1 METVKRLFISLIV
14 LLGYTAGAWAIE
26 QDADGYYLIGSVQ
39 DWKDFAALVQT
50 TPTANAKMTANVD
63 LGNDQT
69 MVGDAYYNNASM
81 RVPFSGVFDGQGHT
95 LTIHYVTANMPTSQR
110 FFGGAP
116 FGYVVNGTIRNLHTA
131 GTLTSSHEGV
141 SGMIGY
147 ADGNTLIEN
156 CRSSV
161 NITFT
166 ASYGGAGFVYWS
178 HSNSSILTLRDCIYD
193 GTITGSQG
201 YNSGLVV
208 WYPNGECRIENS
220 LVAATFNGSSYN
232 CCTFIRPANS
242 NHTITNSYYKNAVG
256 TVQGTQATTEQLS
269 DGTIATALQAD
280 RSEEI
285 WVQDPVLGIPMLK
298 IFANEETEQPSEALN
313 GEFSITDNGIKVVFS
328 RGNLQN
334 VNNTWQFAI
343 HQYDYFGEN
352 QSNGR
357 DMFAFNDFSLPNND
371 DTWFNMTHDQW
382 VYLLRDRSVTNTL
395 SDGARFTMATLGGTY
410 KGVILFPD
418 NYTHPEGTGFTPGVF
433 NSNSNYTAEVSLEGW
448 ALMEAAGCV
457 FLPACGWN
465 SAGSEWKSVGETA
478 VYSTSS
484 VYPTESRYYTPCFYV
499 NRIDF
504 DEWCNRASWTPV
516 RLVQLSSGLNRDGD
530 GYYLIGSVEDWKECS
545 SLLTINPAINI
556 RMTADIDLGDDQ
568 TELGSV
574 NNPYKGTFDGQG
586 HALTVAYSVTGSNSD
601 HVAPFASI
609 ENATIENLHIKGTI
623 TTPGMRPASITSYVS
638 GTSYIRNCWSEV
650 AITSSRGSDI
660 DAGGFVARVNSGQT
674 LHIDDCTF
682 TGSIT
687 YSYRSGFE
695 AGGFVGWCQE
705 SGIVQIQNCL
715 FAPTSIKTIAQS
727 DDNKMFVSG
736 YQSNV
741 SFTNCYYRKVGS
753 LEQWIEQGIAT
764 TEDELNDC
772 TTSVALQNGR
782 SEDVWVQDPLT
793 NQPLPII
800 FATLQDEDGNYL
812 IGSVQ
817 DWRRFAAIVETTP
830 NANAKMTA
838 DVDLGDDQT
847 MVGTYHQK
855 YQGTF
860 DGQGH
865 TLTFNYNTEGMSF
878 EPEQRDLNLNFLG
891 AAPFRDIEGATIRN
905 LHTAGSVTAEKI
917 GASGLVGWTY
927 GTNTIENCWSDV
939 DIVSSNNTADTFAGF
954 VAFQYGTQLNITDCV
969 YTGKIQSASNI
980 SHAGFVAFQRYGK
993 SSLNNCLLLLDEGS
1007 DVNTTTTQGLKYY
1020 TFVRNFESH
1029 NVANTINNCY
1039 YLTPFGVA
1047 QGTQTTDGDISD
1059 GTTATA
1065 LQAGRSEE
1073 IWVQD
1078 PELGIPMLKIFA
1090 KTEEDNPVTDLSATT
1105 TANTYIIS
1113 AAGKYKFNATVKGNG
1128 GLDPLTGTIATPI
1141 DPASIAGVKVLWELG
1156 DTYGRAI
1163 KYEDSAYD
1171 ISYSDGYVYFST
1183 PNSFTT
1189 GVACVAIYDSSD
1201 NILWSWDIWSTPE
1214 PGTATYNG
1222 NTFMDRNLCA
1232 VDLNY
1237 NRGFLYQWGRKDA
1250 FSAATGSYASFTFV
1264 PALFTAFNT
1273 VRGIQNIDYCIK
1285 HPTTHVNNGDENSWM
1300 SREEYEK
1307 LPWRDDIKTIYDPC
1321 PAGWRVPTAAEQ
1333 NGYSGLPGTGFS
1345 NAINEFGNPGS
1356 GYYRSSTISSYPKAY
1371 AFRQS
1376 GQQNNWGTNPAF
1388 AIRPVK
1394 EGIYFIYT
1402 VPASG
1407 LGTFSAAENV
1417 IIPAGLTAYYCT
1429 TLKTYEDGKLGV
1441 RVSKLNGIIPANT
1454 GVLLEGSP
1462 GLSYPLTATTVEA
1475 TAPAGNSLVAVVESE
1490 HIPATN
1496 GEYTNFM
1503 MKGGK
1508 FIKIQQ
1514 DEESVK
1520 MPANRAYLPL
1530 LTSAISG
1537 SNAKEI
1543 MLYWDDEEATG
1554 IERMRN
1560 VENEI
1565 MRNGNIYNLNGQK
1578 LSAPQKGIN
1587 IINGRKVIVK

>member
-1 METVKRLFISLIV
+1 MT
-14 LLGYTAGAWAIE
+14 
-26 QDADGYYLIGSVQ
+26 DVQ
-39 DWKDFAALVQT
+39 LA
-50 TPTANAKMTANVD
+50 
-63 LGNDQT
+63 
-69 MVGDAYYNNASM
+69 
-81 RVPFSGVFDGQGHT
+81 
-95 LTIHYVTANMPTSQR
+95 
-110 FFGGAP
+110 
-116 FGYVVNGTIRNLHTA
+116 
-131 GTLTSSHEGV
+131 
-141 SGMIGY
+141 
-147 ADGNTLIEN
+147 
-156 CRSSV
+156 
-161 NITFT
+161 
-166 ASYGGAGFVYWS
+166 
-178 HSNSSILTLRDCIYD
+178 
-193 GTITGSQG
+193 
-201 YNSGLVV
+201 
-208 WYPNGECRIENS
+208 
-220 LVAATFNGSSYN
+220 
-232 CCTFIRPANS
+232 
-242 NHTITNSYYKNAVG
+242 
-256 TVQGTQATTEQLS
+256 

-328 RGNLQN
+328 RGNLQY
-334 VNNTWQFAI
+334 VNDTWQFAK

-357 DMFAFNDFSLPNND
+357 DMFAFNDFSLPNSD
-371 DTWFNMTHDQW
+371 DNWFNMTHDQW

-478 VYSTSS
+478 VYSTPS
-484 VYPTESRYYTPCFYV
+484 VYPTGSRYYTPAFYV
-499 NRIDF
+499 DRIDF

-516 RLVQLSSGLNRDGD
+516 RLVQLSGLNRDDD

-545 SLLTINPAINI
+545 SLLTINPSINI
-556 RMTADIDLGDDQ
+556 RMTADFDLGDDQ

-586 HALTVAYSVTGSNSD
+586 HALTVAYSVTSSSSD

-609 ENATIENLHIKGTI
+609 ENATIENLHVKGTI
-623 TTPGMRPASITSYVS
+623 TTAGMRPAGITSYVS

-682 TGSIT
+682 TGSII

-772 TTSVALQNGR
+772 ITSVALQNGR

-817 DWRRFAAIVETTP
+817 DWKRFADIVKTTP
-830 NANAKMTA
+830 TANVKMVA

-847 MVGTYHQK
+847 MVGSESVP

-865 TLTFNYNTEGMSF
+865 KLTIAYDVTENYV
-878 EPEQRDLNLNFLG
+878 
-891 AAPFRDIEGATIRN
+891 APFRVVNGATIQN
-905 LHTAGSVTAEKI
+905 LEVAGTINTTAEYAGGIIGYSPSSSTASNVTMCRSSVNIVGHSTISGRTDWHGGFIGLVYTPVHFTDCLSDGKITGSSSPAQSFCTGFIGLTRGGTSTFTNCLNNCELDVYATNGLWHFIGGTGSVTN
-917 GASGLVGWTY
+917 SYVN
-927 GTNTIENCWSDV
+927 NTISYTSGYSQA
-939 DIVSSNNTADTFAGF
+939 SSVTEEQLSN
-954 VAFQYGTQLNITDCV
+954 GTV
-969 YTGKIQSASNI
+969 
-980 SHAGFVAFQRYGK
+980 
-993 SSLNNCLLLLDEGS
+993 
-1007 DVNTTTTQGLKYY
+1007 TTYLQKY
-1020 TFVRNFESH
+1020 RE
-1029 NVANTINNCY
+1029 
-1039 YLTPFGVA
+1039 
-1047 QGTQTTDGDISD
+1047 
-1059 GTTATA
+1059 
-1065 LQAGRSEE
+1065 EE
-1073 IWVQD
+1073 IWVLD
-1078 PELGIPMLKIFA
+1078 PVLGTPMLKLFA
-1090 KTEEDNPVTDLSATT
+1090 K
-1105 TANTYIIS
+1105 
-1113 AAGKYKFNATVKGNG
+1113 
-1128 GLDPLTGTIATPI
+1128 
-1141 DPASIAGVKVLWELG
+1141 
-1156 DTYGRAI
+1156 
-1163 KYEDSAYD
+1163 D
-1171 ISYSDGYVYFST
+1171 IT
-1183 PNSFTT
+1183 
-1189 GVACVAIYDSSD
+1189 
-1201 NILWSWDIWSTPE
+1201 
-1214 PGTATYNG
+1214 
-1222 NTFMDRNLCA
+1222 
-1232 VDLNY
+1232 
-1237 NRGFLYQWGRKDA
+1237 
-1250 FSAATGSYASFTFV
+1250 
-1264 PALFTAFNT
+1264 
-1273 VRGIQNIDYCIK
+1273 
-1285 HPTTHVNNGDENSWM
+1285 
-1300 SREEYEK
+1300 
-1307 LPWRDDIKTIYDPC
+1307 
-1321 PAGWRVPTAAEQ
+1321 
-1333 NGYSGLPGTGFS
+1333 
-1345 NAINEFGNPGS
+1345 
-1356 GYYRSSTISSYPKAY
+1356 
-1371 AFRQS
+1371 
-1376 GQQNNWGTNPAF
+1376 
-1388 AIRPVK
+1388 
-1394 EGIYFIYT
+1394 YT
-1402 VPASG
+1402 VPSSG
-1407 LGTFSAAENV
+1407 IGTFSAKGQVLLPE
-1417 IIPAGLTAYYCT
+1417 GLKAYYC
-1429 TLKTYEDGKLGV
+1429 KTYHKKNSTISV
-1441 RVSKLNGIIPANT
+1441 VGISGNIVPAAT
-1454 GVLLEGSP
+1454 GVLLVGNKGETFT
-1462 GLSYPLTATTVEA
+1462 LTGAYGQ
-1475 TAPAGNSLVAVVESE
+1475 APTISDNELVAVTESK
-1490 HIPATN
+1490 HIAATE
-1496 GEYTNFM
+1496 GDYTNFM

-1530 LTSAISG
+1530 LTETISG

>member
-14 LLGYTAGAWAIE
+14 LLGCSAGAWAIE
-26 QDADGYYLIGSVQ
+26 QDSDGYYLIGSVQ
-39 DWKDFAALVQT
+39 DWQDFAELVNT
-50 TPTANAKMTANVD
+50 GTNPAANAKMVRDVEISTTIGVRED
-63 LGNDQT
+63 K
-69 MVGDAYYNNASM
+69 
-81 RVPFSGVFDGQGHT
+81 PFSGTFDGNGHI
-95 LTIHYVTANMPTSQR
+95 LTANITSTAT
-110 FFGGAP
+110 GINGNDVGVAP
-116 FGYVVNGTIRNLHTA
+116 FHFIKNATIKNLK
-131 GTLTSSHEGV
+131 V
-141 SGMIGY
+141 
-147 ADGNTLIEN
+147 DGI
-156 CRSSV
+156 
-161 NITFT
+161 I
-166 ASYGGAGFVYWS
+166 
-178 HSNSSILTLRDCIYD
+178 NSSSIH
-193 GTITGSQG
+193 S
-201 YNSGLVV
+201 SGLVGV
-208 WYPNGECRIENS
+208 AYGTN
-220 LVAATFNGSSYN
+220 LVVGCVVSAKIKTSAQYVGGIIAHGYDSNTTVKDCLFNGIIEGGNRIGVIWAHNHGGTGNIINCLENGSYTNSSYVLPIYRSEGGTIN
-232 CCTFIRPANS
+232 CSNNYFITGNDS
-242 NHTITNSYYKNAVG
+242 KNNKV
-256 TVQGTQATTEQLS
+256 TDVQLA

-328 RGNLQN
+328 RGNLQY
-334 VNNTWQFAI
+334 VNDTWQFAK

-357 DMFAFNDFSLPNND
+357 DMFAFNDFSLPNSD
-371 DTWFNMTHDQW
+371 DNWFNMTHDQW

-448 ALMEAAGCV
+448 TLMEAAGCV

-478 VYSTSS
+478 VYSTPS
-484 VYPTESRYYTPCFYV
+484 VYPTGSRYYTPAFYIDK
-499 NRIDF
+499 IDF

-516 RLVQLSSGLNRDGD
+516 RLVQLSGLNRDDD

-545 SLLTINPAINI
+545 SLLTINPSINI
-556 RMTADIDLGDDQ
+556 RMTADFDLGDDQ

-764 TEDELNDC
+764 TEDELNGC

-817 DWRRFAAIVETTP
+817 DWKRFADIVKTTP
-830 NANAKMTA
+830 TANARMIR

-847 MVGTYHQK
+847 MVGSESVP

-860 DGQGH
+860 DGHGYK
-865 TLTFNYNTEGMSF
+865 LTIAYEVTENYV
-878 EPEQRDLNLNFLG
+878 
-891 AAPFRDIEGATIRN
+891 APFRVVNGATIQN
-905 LHTAGSVTAEKI
+905 LEVAGTINTTAEYAGGIIGYSPSSSTASNVTMCRSSVIIVGHSTISGRTDWHGGFIGLVYTPVHFTDCLSDGKITGSSSPAQSFCTGFIGLTRGGTSTFTNCLNNCELDVYATNGLWHFIGGTGSVTN
-917 GASGLVGWTY
+917 SYVN
-927 GTNTIENCWSDV
+927 NTISYTSGYSQA
-939 DIVSSNNTADTFAGF
+939 SSVTEEQLSN
-954 VAFQYGTQLNITDCV
+954 GTV
-969 YTGKIQSASNI
+969 
-980 SHAGFVAFQRYGK
+980 
-993 SSLNNCLLLLDEGS
+993 
-1007 DVNTTTTQGLKYY
+1007 TT
-1020 TFVRNFESH
+1020 
-1029 NVANTINNCY
+1029 
-1039 YLTPFGVA
+1039 YL
-1047 QGTQTTDGDISD
+1047 QKN
-1059 GTTATA
+1059 
-1065 LQAGRSEE
+1065 REEE
-1073 IWVQD
+1073 IWVLD
-1078 PELGIPMLKIFA
+1078 PVLGTPMLKLFA
-1090 KTEEDNPVTDLSATT
+1090 K
-1105 TANTYIIS
+1105 
-1113 AAGKYKFNATVKGNG
+1113 
-1128 GLDPLTGTIATPI
+1128 
-1141 DPASIAGVKVLWELG
+1141 
-1156 DTYGRAI
+1156 
-1163 KYEDSAYD
+1163 D
-1171 ISYSDGYVYFST
+1171 IT
-1183 PNSFTT
+1183 
-1189 GVACVAIYDSSD
+1189 
-1201 NILWSWDIWSTPE
+1201 
-1214 PGTATYNG
+1214 
-1222 NTFMDRNLCA
+1222 
-1232 VDLNY
+1232 
-1237 NRGFLYQWGRKDA
+1237 
-1250 FSAATGSYASFTFV
+1250 
-1264 PALFTAFNT
+1264 
-1273 VRGIQNIDYCIK
+1273 
-1285 HPTTHVNNGDENSWM
+1285 
-1300 SREEYEK
+1300 
-1307 LPWRDDIKTIYDPC
+1307 
-1321 PAGWRVPTAAEQ
+1321 
-1333 NGYSGLPGTGFS
+1333 
-1345 NAINEFGNPGS
+1345 
-1356 GYYRSSTISSYPKAY
+1356 
-1371 AFRQS
+1371 
-1376 GQQNNWGTNPAF
+1376 
-1388 AIRPVK
+1388 
-1394 EGIYFIYT
+1394 YT
-1402 VPASG
+1402 VPSSG
-1407 LGTFSAAENV
+1407 IGTFSAKGQVLLPE
-1417 IIPAGLTAYYCT
+1417 GLKAYYC
-1429 TLKTYEDGKLGV
+1429 KTYHKKNSTISV
-1441 RVSKLNGIIPANT
+1441 VGISGNIVPAAT
-1454 GVLLEGSP
+1454 GVLLVGNKGETFT
-1462 GLSYPLTATTVEA
+1462 LTGACGQ
-1475 TAPAGNSLVAVVESE
+1475 APTISDNELVAVTESK
-1490 HIPATN
+1490 HIAATE

-1508 FIKIQQ
+1508 FIKIA
-1514 DEESVK
+1514 DDNAS
-1520 MPANRAYLPL
+1520 MPAHRAYLPL
-1530 LTSAISG
+1530 LTEAISG

-1543 MLYWDDEEATG
+1543 MLYWDNEEATG
-1554 IERMRN
+1554 VERMRN

>member
-1 METVKRLFISLIV
+1 METVKRLFISLLV
-14 LLGYTAGAWAIE
+14 LLGCSVGAWAIE
-26 QDADGYYLIGSVQ
+26 QDSDGYYLIGSVQ
-39 DWKDFAALVQT
+39 DWKDFAELVNSGT
-50 TPTANAKMTANVD
+50 NPVANAKMVRDVD
-63 LGNDQT
+63 LGDDQT
-69 MVGDAYYNNASM
+69 RIGSTSDSNTAQHYK
-81 RVPFSGVFDGQGHT
+81 GIFDGQGHK
-95 LTIHYVTANMPTSQR
+95 LTIAYVETGSSNLCAPFNKLDGATIKNLHIKGTINTAGIHGAGVASDARGTTLIQNVWSEVDVTSTHSGWDECSGIVGCMKAGNLTITDCLFSGTVTANSSHN
-110 FFGGAP
+110 GG
-116 FGYVVNGTIRNLHTA
+116 FIGYKDSG
-131 GTLTSSHEGV
+131 TSSISNCLSTGTFAYGSYQDFSNGATV
-141 SGMIGY
+141 S
-147 ADGNTLIEN
+147 
-156 CRSSV
+156 
-161 NITFT
+161 
-166 ASYGGAGFVYWS
+166 
-178 HSNSSILTLRDCIYD
+178 
-193 GTITGSQG
+193 
-201 YNSGLVV
+201 
-208 WYPNGECRIENS
+208 
-220 LVAATFNGSSYN
+220 
-232 CCTFIRPANS
+232 
-242 NHTITNSYYKNAVG
+242 NSYYTQFVG
-256 TVQGTQATTEQLS
+256 SASGLTLVTDTQLA
-269 DGTIATALQAD
+269 DGTTATALQAD
-280 RSEEI
+280 REEEI
-285 WVQDPVLGIPMLK
+285 WVHDPVLGIPMLK

-328 RGNLQN
+328 RGNLQY
-334 VNNTWQFAI
+334 VNDTWQFAK

-357 DMFAFNDFSLPNND
+357 DMFAFNDFSLPNSD
-371 DTWFNMTHDQW
+371 DNWFNMTHDQW

-478 VYSTSS
+478 VYSTPS
-484 VYPTESRYYTPCFYV
+484 VYPTGSRYYTPAFYV
-499 NRIDF
+499 DRIDF

-516 RLVQLSSGLNRDGD
+516 RLVQLSGLNRDGD

-545 SLLTINPAINI
+545 SLLTINPSINI
-556 RMTADIDLGDDQ
+556 RMTADFDLGDDQ

-817 DWRRFAAIVETTP
+817 DWKRFADIVKTTP
-830 NANAKMTA
+830 TANARMIR

-847 MVGTYHQK
+847 MVGSESVP

-860 DGQGH
+860 DGHGYK
-865 TLTFNYNTEGMSF
+865 LTIAYDVTENYV
-878 EPEQRDLNLNFLG
+878 
-891 AAPFRDIEGATIRN
+891 APFRVVNGATIQN
-905 LHTAGSVTAEKI
+905 LEVAGTINTTAEYAGGII
-917 GASGLVGWTY
+917 GYSPSSSTASNVTMCRSSVNIVGHSTISGRTDWHGGFIGLVYTP
-927 GTNTIENCWSDV
+927 V
-939 DIVSSNNTADTFAGF
+939 HF
-954 VAFQYGTQLNITDCV
+954 TDCLSD
-969 YTGKIQSASNI
+969 GKITGSSSPAQSYCT
-980 SHAGFVAFQRYGK
+980 GFIGLTRGGTSTFTNC
-993 SSLNNCLLLLDEGS
+993 LNNCELDVYATNGLWHFIGGTGS
-1007 DVNTTTTQGLKYY
+1007 
-1020 TFVRNFESH
+1020 VRNSY
-1029 NVANTINNCY
+1029 VINTISY
-1039 YLTPFGVA
+1039 TAGYSQATPVTGE
-1047 QGTQTTDGDISD
+1047 QLSD
-1059 GTTATA
+1059 GTVTTK
-1065 LQAGRSEE
+1065 LQNNREEE
-1073 IWVQD
+1073 IWVLD
-1078 PELGIPMLKIFA
+1078 PVLGTPMLKLFA
-1090 KTEEDNPVTDLSATT
+1090 KDLT
-1105 TANTYIIS
+1105 
-1113 AAGKYKFNATVKGNG
+1113 
-1128 GLDPLTGTIATPI
+1128 
-1141 DPASIAGVKVLWELG
+1141 
-1156 DTYGRAI
+1156 
-1163 KYEDSAYD
+1163 
-1171 ISYSDGYVYFST
+1171 
-1183 PNSFTT
+1183 
-1189 GVACVAIYDSSD
+1189 
-1201 NILWSWDIWSTPE
+1201 
-1214 PGTATYNG
+1214 
-1222 NTFMDRNLCA
+1222 
-1232 VDLNY
+1232 
-1237 NRGFLYQWGRKDA
+1237 
-1250 FSAATGSYASFTFV
+1250 
-1264 PALFTAFNT
+1264 
-1273 VRGIQNIDYCIK
+1273 
-1285 HPTTHVNNGDENSWM
+1285 
-1300 SREEYEK
+1300 
-1307 LPWRDDIKTIYDPC
+1307 
-1321 PAGWRVPTAAEQ
+1321 
-1333 NGYSGLPGTGFS
+1333 
-1345 NAINEFGNPGS
+1345 
-1356 GYYRSSTISSYPKAY
+1356 
-1371 AFRQS
+1371 
-1376 GQQNNWGTNPAF
+1376 
-1388 AIRPVK
+1388 
-1394 EGIYFIYT
+1394 YT
-1402 VPASG
+1402 VPSSG
-1407 LGTFSAAENV
+1407 IGTFSAKGQVLLPE
-1417 IIPAGLTAYYCT
+1417 GLKAYYC
-1429 TLKTYEDGKLGV
+1429 KTYHKKNSTISV
-1441 RVSKLNGIIPANT
+1441 VSISGNIVPAAT
-1454 GVLLEGSP
+1454 GVLLVGNKGETFT
-1462 GLSYPLTATTVEA
+1462 LTGACGQ
-1475 TAPAGNSLVAVVESE
+1475 APTITDNELVAVTESK

-1503 MKGGK
+1503 MKGGR
-1508 FIKIQQ
+1508 FIKIA
-1514 DEESVK
+1514 DDSAS
-1520 MPANRAYLPL
+1520 MPAHRAYLPL

-1537 SNAKEI
+1537 NNAKEI

-1560 VENEI
+1560 AENEK